1 ANTGELLHDF
11 TDPNWDTRFLGDV
24 YQDLSEAA
32 RKKYALLQTPDFV
45 DEFIL
50 DRTLEPALEEFGLD
64 AAPVLDSSGNP
75 LTAAGFRMI
84 DPACGSGHFL
94 LGAFRRILDRWQR
107 KEPGTN
113 VRELVQHTLNS

>member
-1 ANTGELLHDF
+1 ADVFGGHNPIRELPNWLSGDAAGELLRFFQKIDANTGELLHDF

-45 DEFIL
+45 EEFIL

-84 DPACGSGHFL
+84 DP
-94 LGAFRRILDRWQR
+94 
-107 KEPGTN
+107 
-113 VRELVQHTLNS
+113 